1 MSFLPPN
8 QQCHSTEGKWKQST
22 DPSQWPAIYFLCPPL
37 GTTPSIPALCCQYQ
51 YLLII
56 RKQVHYLNV
65 YQLPTSSFSMVH
77 LLSVIKNT
85 MLTTLANFH
94 THKAHA
100 HKPHINGRTCVVS
113 DVVVGIDA
121 ADFFAVEN
129 TRVPL
134 LAIHWIVQD
143 VIQRGQ
149 PHVWVDASYL

>member
-8 QQCHSTEGKWKQST
+8 QQCHSTEGKWKHKVLTQASGLPYTFSVHHWALLPLFQLFAAST
-22 DPSQWPAIYFLCPPL
+22 SIYLSYESKFITSNL
-37 GTTPSIPALCCQYQ
+37 
-51 YLLII
+51 
-56 RKQVHYLNV
+56 

-85 MLTTLANFH
+85 MLTALANFH

-100 HKPHINGRTCVVS
+100 HINGRTCVVA

-143 VIQRGQ
+143 VIQCGQ